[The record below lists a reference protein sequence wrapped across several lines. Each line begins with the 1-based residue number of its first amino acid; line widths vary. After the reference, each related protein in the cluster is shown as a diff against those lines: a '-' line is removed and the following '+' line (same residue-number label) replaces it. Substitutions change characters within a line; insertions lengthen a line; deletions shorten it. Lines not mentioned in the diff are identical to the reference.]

1 MSERQS
7 RIFLETYLK
16 ADGFEDCKITM
27 TDVELLDAIQIV
39 CVNAGYGFTVL
50 KRKPTIGSKELFV
63 LRLIK
68 HQETY
73 INKIEKINY
82 SGVI

>member
-1 MSERQS
+1 M
-7 RIFLETYLK
+7 
-16 ADGFEDCKITM
+16 
-27 TDVELLDAIQIV
+27 QII

-50 KRKPTIGSKELFV
+50 KRKPTIGTKDIFV

-68 HQETY
+68 HQESY
-73 INKIEKINY
+73 INKIEKIKY